1 MRRLL
6 YLCAILLAVVG
17 CASPSPFADDASIA
31 AVSYRDPGTS
41 SLTLYTM
48 VNNRTGA
55 GGHSALLINAS
66 EQVIFDPAGSFYADI
81 VPERN
86 DVLFGITPGIERAYR
101 SAHARSTHHVVSQT
115 VQVTAAQAEIAYQLA
130 LTAGPVPGAMCAQSI
145 SSLLRKVPGFEP
157 INTTYYPVKLQE
169 QFETIP
175 GVQTEKLVEED
186 EPDLNAALKKANA
199 KLNTAPSPN

>member
-6 YLCAILLAVVG
+6 CLCAILLAVAG
-17 CASPSPFADDASIA
+17 CAGESPFADDAAIA

-86 DVLFGITPGIERAYR
+86 DVLFGITPRIEQAYR
-101 SAHARSTHHVVSQT
+101 GAHARSTHHVVSQT

-130 LTAGPVPGAMCAQSI
+130 LRAGPVPGAYCTRST
-145 SSLLRKVPGFEP
+145 SSLLHQIPGFEQ
-157 INTTYYPVKLQE
+157 IAVTYYPVKLQE
-169 QFETIP
+169 QFARLP
-175 GVQTEKLVEED
+175 GVQTEKLVEDD
-186 EPDLNAALKKANA
+186 EPELTTALKEANA
-199 KLNTAPSPN
+199 KLNAAPDPN